1 MKEYNVLR
9 AMTTDGSARI
19 LIIDS
24 TEMVNTAIRYHNTA
38 PTATA
43 ALGRVMTASALM
55 GTMLKE
61 ENDRLT
67 LKFKGDGMA
76 GSIIAVSDYM
86 GNTKGYIQNPEADLP
101 LKENGKLD
109 VGGIVG
115 KGDLCVIRDTGIGD
129 PMAGYSQIV
138 TGEIAE
144 DICSYFVQSEQVPT
158 VCSLGVLVNTDL
170 SCLAA
175 GGILIQLLPFAD
187 EETIAKIEKN
197 LPLMSGVSGL
207 IESGMSLEE
216 ILARVMK
223 DIEYDVFDEFSA
235 EYRCDCSRE
244 RILEALA
251 SFSDRE
257 LDETFAKEDKIEVC
271 CHFCDSK
278 YYFTREDIEKNRNS

>member
-1 MKEYNVLR
+1 MNENNVLR
-9 AMTTDGSARI
+9 AMTADGAARI
-19 LIIDS
+19 LIINS
-24 TEMVNTAIRYHNTA
+24 TEMVNTAVTYHRTA

-61 ENDRLT
+61 KNDRLT
-67 LKFKGDGMA
+67 LKFKGDGIA

-115 KGDLCVIRDTGIGD
+115 KGDLCVIRDTGVGD
-129 PMAGYSQIV
+129 PMSGFSQIV

-144 DICSYFVQSEQVPT
+144 DICAYYANSEQVPT

-170 SCLAA
+170 SCLAS

-187 EETIAKIEKN
+187 EETVNQIEKN
-197 LPLMSGVSGL
+197 LPLMSNVSGM
-207 IESGMSLEE
+207 IESGMTNED
-216 ILARVMK
+216 ILARVMAG
-223 DIEYDVFDEFSA
+223 IEYDIFDEFPA
-235 EYRCDCSRE
+235 YYRCDCSRE
-244 RILEALA
+244 RILDALT
-251 SFSDRE
+251 SFSDKE
-257 LDETFAKEDKIEVC
+257 LDDTFAKDPTIEVC

-278 YYFTREDIEKNRNS
+278 YHFTRNDIEENRVK